1 MIGVPVSWVAIGGA
15 VLLVG
20 AGVQTYRI
28 DRLKDDVAAVE
39 RERDAKEALRVASEA
54 ARDRES
60 KAATASFE
68 GLQSTCQAG
77 FAAAIGRGQ
86 TIERIIQ
93 APPVVGGKRR
103 IIGAGELR
111 ATLGQDTPAART
123 P

>member
-1 MIGVPVSWVAIGGA
+1 MIGVPVTWVAIGGA
-15 VLLVG
+15 ALLA
-20 AGVQTYRI
+20 AGGLQTWRVE
-28 DRLKDDVAAVE
+28 RLKDDVAAVE
-39 RERDAKEALRVASEA
+39 KERDAKEALRKASEQ

-68 GLQSTCQAG
+68 GLQDTCTAG

-86 TIERIIQ
+86 VIERIVQ
-93 APPVVGGKRR
+93 APAVVNGKRR

-111 ATLGQDTPAART
+111 ATLGQDTAPART